1 MKKSEITA
9 VVALNLKPFAPLIFQ
24 TVCCYQKFGLF
35 ATKIS
40 NSTYLILSTLTQ
52 AIKLRMTRISWQVRL
67 LVSPVSIVVES

>member
-9 VVALNLKPFAPLIFQ
+9 VVGLTLKLFAPLIFQ
-24 TVCCYQKFGLF
+24 TVCCYQKFYFF

-52 AIKLRMTRISWQVRL
+52 AIKLRTNCIFWQVRL
-67 LVSPVSIVVES
+67 LVSPVSIVVKS